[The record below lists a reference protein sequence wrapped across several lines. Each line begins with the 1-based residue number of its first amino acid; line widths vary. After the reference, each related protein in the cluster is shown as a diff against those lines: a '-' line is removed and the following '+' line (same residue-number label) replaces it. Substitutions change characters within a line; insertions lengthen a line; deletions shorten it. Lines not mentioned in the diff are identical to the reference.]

1 MYKEHKNTKKKKK
14 TNESGKNHCGA
25 QNISYREIH
34 ILQNQQS
41 EMEPNIV
48 IFHINKCRKNM
59 NSYKEKTL

>member
-1 MYKEHKNTKKKKK
+1 MYKEHKNTKKK
-14 TNESGKNHCGA
+14 NEAGKNHCGS

-48 IFHINKCRKNM
+48 IFHINKGRKNM

>member
-1 MYKEHKNTKKKKK
+1 MRL
-14 TNESGKNHCGA
+14 GRA
-25 QNISYREIH
+25 QNISYSEIH

-48 IFHINKCRKNM
+48 IFHINKGIKNM